1 MWKLE
6 TREVGKIV
14 SAITGNRHPHKKAAS
29 PKSGPAAI
37 LAEKEGFEPSCP
49 FQGYPISSRARYDH
63 FDTSPR
69 HICHI
74 SPSEKGEN

>member
-1 MWKLE
+1 MS
-6 TREVGKIV
+6 GKKK
-14 SAITGNRHPHKKAAS
+14 NHHPHKKAAGLK
-29 PKSGPAAI
+29 PRPAAI

-49 FQGYPISSRARYDH
+49 SQGYPISSRARYDR